1 MSIDTGQQTV
11 HIGESGNRGGH
22 GSIGLSRRRG
32 IKGDLLN
39 CCGKM
44 PSLRRAVLPESSNLP
59 KQLRMSPRLL
69 SQQLGT
75 YPFICASF
83 RRNSRSVVDPHWAA
97 CSNQQVA
104 QCWGRSAAMERS
116 ARRAIVT
123 RDRFTCQS
131 CHRRTWGQVHH
142 ILPRSQGGPDLP
154 ANLVTL
160 CGWCHMLVSPIQ
172 LHVLRRVLRMSV
184 EEILVE
190 KARVE
195 VAVHSWVLYQAAKP
209 AEGISQAV
217 SEPWPRRRPAARLP
231 TQPTRPIP
239 EWKRL

>member
-1 MSIDTGQQTV
+1 
-11 HIGESGNRGGH
+11 
-22 GSIGLSRRRG
+22 
-32 IKGDLLN
+32 
-39 CCGKM
+39 
-44 PSLRRAVLPESSNLP
+44 
-59 KQLRMSPRLL
+59 
-69 SQQLGT
+69 
-75 YPFICASF
+75 
-83 RRNSRSVVDPHWAA
+83 
-97 CSNQQVA
+97 
-104 QCWGRSAAMERS
+104 MERS

-239 EWKRL
+239 EWKRLRPRAGKAWTPDEDGALLQEFDACLSLEEIAHRRRRGVFAVEVRLFKLGRDATSRSGVRA